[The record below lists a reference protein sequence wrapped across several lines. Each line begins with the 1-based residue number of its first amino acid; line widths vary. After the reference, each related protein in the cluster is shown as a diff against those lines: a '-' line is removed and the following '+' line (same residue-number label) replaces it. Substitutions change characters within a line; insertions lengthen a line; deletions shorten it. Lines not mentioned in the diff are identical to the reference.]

1 MRTSRNGLMIGLM
14 LLAVAARAADV
25 LQPEHAT
32 HEVVIERTAN
42 AYRVGDFVNVLDADG
57 REFTVQIK
65 RIVQD
70 GVEFETAAGD
80 AVKLPVERIIE
91 KAGMWARSWAWL
103 TDTTAGN
110 WTLAGGGG
118 LLALGGGLL
127 VADGQVSSDKDT
139 DQVNKAE
146 AAALAESA
154 AASAIVNGPTTK
166 EKFWLS
172 GEVRASQDLVSAAGG
187 WTPALVFGAQAGL
200 RGGSIA
206 SYALPPAAPG
216 QAPQVVTGQGSWVLS
231 AEGEIYIEGTSGIY
245 DGHARLSGTIPGG
258 TGPFTLRTRGGV
270 VLSGGTATSVLQE

>member
-1 MRTSRNGLMIGLM
+1 MILGLM
-14 LLAVAARAADV
+14 LLAVAARSEDV

-65 RIVQD
+65 RIAGAD
-70 GVEFETAAGD
+70 VEFETAAGD
-80 AVKLPVERIIE
+80 AVQLPVERIIE
-91 KAGMWARSWAWL
+91 KAGLWARSLAWL

-118 LLALGGGLL
+118 LLALGAGKVVTDAQL
-127 VADGQVSSDKDT
+127 SSDKDT
-139 DQVNKAE
+139 DQVGKAE

-154 AASAIVNGPTTK
+154 AAVAIVQGPDTK

-172 GEVRASQDLVSAAGG
+172 GEVSAGQDIVAGAGVS
-187 WTPALVFGAQAGL
+187 WRPSIVFGYQPNITF
-200 RGGSIA
+200 GSIA
-206 SYALPPAAPG
+206 SYTLPPAAAG
-216 QAPQVVTGQGSWVLS
+216 QAAQVVSGHGSWKLS
-231 AEGEIYIEGTSGIY
+231 GAGEIYIEGTSGVY
-245 DGHARLSGTIPGG
+245 DGHARIGGTVPGA